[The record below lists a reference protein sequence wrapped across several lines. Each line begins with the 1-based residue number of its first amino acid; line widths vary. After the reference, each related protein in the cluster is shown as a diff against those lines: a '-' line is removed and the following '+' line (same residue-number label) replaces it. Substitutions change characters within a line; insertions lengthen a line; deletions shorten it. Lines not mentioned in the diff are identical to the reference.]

1 MKSSITVCKSLYCID
16 DCGVGVQNMARTHS
30 KLLDTV
36 IVTQQWNPSYPD
48 TDEKEEGVH
57 TSEVVNKENFLR

>member
-1 MKSSITVCKSLYCID
+1 
-16 DCGVGVQNMARTHS
+16 MARTHS

-48 TDEKEEGVH
+48 TDEKEEGVY